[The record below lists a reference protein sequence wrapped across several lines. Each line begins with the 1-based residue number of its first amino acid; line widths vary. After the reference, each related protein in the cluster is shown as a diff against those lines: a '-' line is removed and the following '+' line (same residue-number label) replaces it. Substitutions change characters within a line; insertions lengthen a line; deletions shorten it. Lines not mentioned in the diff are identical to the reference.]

1 MIKRQEAKVVYSIDA
16 QKSETKKAEITVEFN
31 AVNNRLTF
39 LEKGKPLFYV
49 SACDADSLSKKFKEV
64 HKTCGDAGARVTINM
79 PTFHGHIARS
89 PTQGGM
95 SDGS

>member
-49 SACDADSLSKKFKEV
+49 SACDADTLSKKFKEI
-64 HKTCGDAGARVTINM
+64 HKACGDDGTRITINI
-79 PTFHGHIARS
+79 PTFSSHIVRS
-89 PTQGGM
+89 PI
-95 SDGS
+95 S

>member
-1 MIKRQEAKVVYSIDA
+1 MIKRQEAKVVYAIDA

-49 SACDADSLSKKFKEV
+49 SACDADSLSKKFREI
-64 HKTCGDAGARVTINM
+64 HKACGDDGIRVTLDM
-79 PTFHGHIARS
+79 PMISSLTAAIS
-89 PTQGGM
+89 
-95 SDGS
+95 